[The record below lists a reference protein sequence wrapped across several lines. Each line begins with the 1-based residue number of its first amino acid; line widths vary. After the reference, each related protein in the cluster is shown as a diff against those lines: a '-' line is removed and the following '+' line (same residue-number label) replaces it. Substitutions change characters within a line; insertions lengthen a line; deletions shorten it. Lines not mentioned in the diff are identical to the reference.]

1 MAPTFERRESKVEA
15 HLLDYGGDLYGEVVD
30 VTFVERLRPEKRFS
44 GLEELKD
51 QIARDVE
58 EARRIVGEGA

>member
-1 MAPTFERRESKVEA
+1 
-15 HLLDYGGDLYGEVVD
+15 LYGEAVD

-44 GLEELKD
+44 GLDELKD